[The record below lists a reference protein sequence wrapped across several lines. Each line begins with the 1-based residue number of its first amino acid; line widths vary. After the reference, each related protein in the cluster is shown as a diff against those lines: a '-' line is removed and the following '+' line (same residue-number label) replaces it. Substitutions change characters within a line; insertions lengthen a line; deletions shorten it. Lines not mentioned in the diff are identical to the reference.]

1 MSTFLIGFGGLAG
14 TPITGA
20 LIEKYHGYSQGI
32 IFSGA
37 VLMAGA
43 VFLTCARFAFS
54 KDKFIV

>member
-1 MSTFLIGFGGLAG
+1 MSTFIIGFAGLAG

-20 LIEKYHGYSQGI
+20 MIEKYHGYTQGI

-43 VFLTCARFAFS
+43 VLLTGARFAFA
-54 KDKFIV
+54 KGKLVV